1 MVGGIVVESAET
13 EDVLSESGAGPSL
26 REAFLDAY
34 PVYVAGLL
42 RERGID
48 LTVVVADAIVE
59 GTAVLDGLL
68 TTLEQTPLHEQR
80 VSPLELFREALRPID
95 RVLALVDAPEPSD
108 TKRLGVAQWDRY
120 DLSPGSSQV
129 LGSGAHEAHLRWA
142 VTKAA
147 EVAPSVLAPAAFVA
161 TTDRSDGSGES
172 VLEAVRSV
180 GYRIV
185 NDLSPDARLAVVSS
199 ALPGCHELIT
209 RAVGFGVHTVVYG
222 DGLDDFD
229 TTALRAV
236 GAAAVASEAALVSRP
251 GDIVPNPA

>member
-1 MVGGIVVESAET
+1 MVGGIVVESADT

-161 TTDRSDGSGES
+161 TTGRSDES
-172 VLEAVRSV
+172 ILEAVRSV

-185 NDLSPDARLAVVSS
+185 SDLSSEATLAVVSS
-199 ALPGCHELIT
+199 ALPGCHELII
-209 RAVGFGVHTVVYG
+209 RSVGFGVHTVVYG
-222 DGLDDFD
+222 DGLDDLD
-229 TTALRAV
+229 TTALRAL
-236 GAAAVASEAALVSRP
+236 GAAAVVSEAALASRP

>member
-1 MVGGIVVESAET
+1 M
-13 EDVLSESGAGPSL
+13 
-26 REAFLDAY
+26 R
-34 PVYVAGLL
+34 
-42 RERGID
+42 
-48 LTVVVADAIVE
+48 
-59 GTAVLDGLL
+59 
-68 TTLEQTPLHEQR
+68 EQR

-161 TTDRSDGSGES
+161 TTDRSRES

-185 NDLSPDARLAVVSS
+185 NDLSSDASLAIVSS

-209 RAVGFGVHTVVYG
+209 RAVGFGVHTVAYG

-236 GAAAVASEAALVSRP
+236 GAAAVVSEAALVSRP